1 MNHKFYRFSFF
12 LMALLL
18 SLASCS
24 ELKSLMNPDED
35 PDEPGDDP
43 IEVNMVSYSLSGI
56 VKDVNGTPLEG
67 VLVTSGTASSTTNTE
82 GLFDLSEQAMV
93 ERRSLVR
100 FSKDGY
106 FDVVRSAPIAYDDT
120 RNVVMCKKA
129 NNDYTSIKTYNAS
142 TAQTLTAG
150 SMTIDLPK
158 NAYRIDGYDETYS
171 GKVKTEMVYLDPN
184 HDSFAEMMPGGDLAA
199 VRSDNSSVTLLSYG
213 MVDLNMFGDNGEK
226 LQLRKGVK
234 A

>member
-1 MNHKFYRFSFF
+1 
-12 LMALLL
+12 MALLL

-120 RNVVMCKKA
+120 
-129 NNDYTSIKTYNAS
+129 
-142 TAQTLTAG
+142 
-150 SMTIDLPK
+150 
-158 NAYRIDGYDETYS
+158 
-171 GKVKTEMVYLDPN
+171 
-184 HDSFAEMMPGGDLAA
+184 
-199 VRSDNSSVTLLSYG
+199 
-213 MVDLNMFGDNGEK
+213 
-226 LQLRKGVK
+226 
-234 A
+234 

>member
-67 VLVTSGTASSTTNTE
+67 VLVTSGTAS
-82 GLFDLSEQAMV
+82 
-93 ERRSLVR
+93 
-100 FSKDGY
+100 
-106 FDVVRSAPIAYDDT
+106 
-120 RNVVMCKKA
+120 
-129 NNDYTSIKTYNAS
+129 
-142 TAQTLTAG
+142 
-150 SMTIDLPK
+150 
-158 NAYRIDGYDETYS
+158 
-171 GKVKTEMVYLDPN
+171 
-184 HDSFAEMMPGGDLAA
+184 
-199 VRSDNSSVTLLSYG
+199 
-213 MVDLNMFGDNGEK
+213 
-226 LQLRKGVK
+226 
-234 A
+234 

>member
-24 ELKSLMNPDED
+24 ELNSLMNPDED

-120 RNVVMCKKA
+120 WNVVMCKKA
-129 NNDYTSIKTYNAS
+129 NNDYTSIKTFNAS

-150 SMTIDLPK
+150 GMTIDLPK
-158 NAYRIDGYDETYS
+158 NAYRIDGDDETYS

-184 HDSFAEMMPGGDLAA
+184 HDRFAEVMPGGDRAD
-199 VRSDNSSVTLLSYG
+199 VR
-213 MVDLNMFGDNGEK
+213 
-226 LQLRKGVK
+226 
-234 A
+234 